1 MGFQNLLRDD
11 SFDNERGAA
20 QSSQSQRRSKR
31 KRQSFVSP
39 SLILKVFPE
48 IDPDVLCRL
57 SELDPPTPSNVL
69 ALVPGASSKEIARF
83 FDLLSGSTH
92 QSPTVERRSV
102 SKQPA
107 SVAGSLVDEI
117 KCNLEDNCNDR

>member
-1 MGFQNLLRDD
+1 MEFQNLLRDD
-11 SFDNERGAA
+11 SSDNERGDA
-20 QSSQSQRRSKR
+20 QSSQSRRKSKR

-48 IDPDVLCRL
+48 IEPDVLCQL
-57 SELDPPTPSNVL
+57 SELDPPTPTNVL
-69 ALVPGASSKEIARF
+69 ALIPGASSTEIARF
-83 FDLLSGSTH
+83 FDLLNGTSR